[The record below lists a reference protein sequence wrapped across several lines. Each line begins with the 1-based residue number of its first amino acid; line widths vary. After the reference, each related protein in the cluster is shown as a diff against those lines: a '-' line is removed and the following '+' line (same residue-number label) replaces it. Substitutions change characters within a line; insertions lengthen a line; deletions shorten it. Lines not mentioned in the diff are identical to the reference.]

1 MNMSEP
7 YLEVTYRHGRVVA
20 AYYHLP
26 QNAANVLARTERRES
41 GLLVDY
47 NADGRPIGLEITAPR
62 LVSREFLD
70 STLTSLGCG
79 PLAPGD
85 FDPLFAV

>member
-1 MNMSEP
+1 MSEP

-20 AYYHLP
+20 AYYYLP
-26 QNAANVLARTERRES
+26 RQADDDVARTERRES

-47 NADGRPIGLEITAPR
+47 ASDGRPIGLEITAPSQ
-62 LVSREFLD
+62 VSREFLD

-79 PLAPGD
+79 PLAPGE
-85 FDPLFAV
+85 FDPLLAA